1 MKLSNLGLILALWG
15 FALALA
21 ATVILLMILRGP
33 AVAQ

>member
-1 MKLSNLGLILALWG
+1 MKLSNLGLLITLWA

-21 ATVILLMILRGP
+21 ATVIFLMILRGP